1 MAETFPLPRYAASIW
16 LAGDNLMLGLP
27 PSDGHE
33 RGHTVVIPL
42 SKCASQRAIGEWEH
56 DHGVVDLSRYAST
69 VGFTTLLSVLAERE
83 RAGRISPRLGER
95 SEPTQY
101 NIDEILRRVTR
112 YTARGEVAGTSLA
125 DLGLDDEPEMDTA
138 ND

>member
-1 MAETFPLPRYAASIW
+1 MAETYPIPKYTAYIW

-42 SKCASQRAIGEWEH
+42 AKCASLRPIGDWES
-56 DHGVVDLSRYAST
+56 DHGVVDLSRYAAT

-101 NIDEILRRVTR
+101 NIEQILRRVTK
-112 YTARGEVAGTSLA
+112 YTSNGRAAPTSLD
-125 DLGLDDEPEMDTA
+125 DLGLGDD
-138 ND
+138 